1 MLTGWYVLAPVAV
14 GMGVAA
20 GALFF
25 VYVSPGKP
33 NVGVIS
39 LPYAVITEGS
49 ANGISEYIEYAR
61 RDDSVK
67 AVVIKLNTP
76 GGGASASERLYIET
90 RNLRQEKP
98 VVIVMG
104 DLVASGGYMMSM
116 GASYTY
122 AQTSSL
128 VGNVGVISGSG
139 PLIPDLPDETTVFSS
154 PRKLDGGTRREW
166 IGIVDLLK
174 ESFAQ
179 MVVAERGDKLRIS
192 REELIEGRLYAG
204 MVAVR
209 LGLADEIGGDSD
221 AIRKAA
227 ELAGISNYGF
237 VDVNF
242 EVMRERLQKLEQV
255 VPRGRVGSRRCP
267 GLAFEKLQRR
277 RGRPHGGRG
286 QQQDIDATSAARA
299 DGLRRSWI
307 GWGRPFPRIAPGYTP
322 PQYLLPVRGPWS
334 VD

>member
-14 GMGVAA
+14 GVGVAA

-25 VYVSPGKP
+25 VYVSPGQP

-39 LPYAVITEGS
+39 LPYGVINEGS
-49 ANGISEYIEYAR
+49 ANGISEYLHYAR
-61 RDDSVK
+61 RDDSIK

-76 GGGASASERLYIET
+76 GGGASASERLYVET

-98 VVIVMG
+98 VVVVMG

-128 VGNVGVISGSG
+128 VGNVGVISIAG
-139 PLIPDLPDETTVFSS
+139 PLIPNLPDETTVFSS

-174 ESFAQ
+174 EAFAQ

-192 REELIEGRLYAG
+192 REELIEGRIYAG

-242 EVMRERLQKLEQV
+242 EVMRERLQKLEQI
-255 VPRGRVGSRRCP
+255 VPGADSALADALASLSRDSNDIEGALTGAEASSSISRLQALRDLMVSGGLGSGGEDP
-267 GLAFEKLQRR
+267 FPELPLEIH
-277 RGRPHGGRG
+277 RPNIYYLYVGRG
-286 QQQDIDATSAARA
+286 
-299 DGLRRSWI
+299 
-307 GWGRPFPRIAPGYTP
+307 P
-322 PQYLLPVRGPWS
+322 
-334 VD
+334 